1 MPRLYFCLGFIFLNL
16 PNIIHCIKVTNG
28 IKVDCTLRAEL
39 QKNDGSDYDVCNNC
53 INPDDM
59 SPRNITSDLTC
70 MKSYIL
76 PESKDQIRTVKDYIS
91 CKTDAISYVCA
102 GPCKS
107 FKCNDINCRNC
118 VP

>member
-1 MPRLYFCLGFIFLNL
+1 MRC
-16 PNIIHCIKVTNG
+16 
-28 IKVDCTLRAEL
+28 
-39 QKNDGSDYDVCNNC
+39 SDYKTAKLHKCEVESCSSNPVCNNC

-107 FKCNDINCRNC
+107 FKYCRNC